1 MNNVKN
7 KPQLYSSAKKNK
19 LKNSDGGL
27 RKKKNYKLSYR
38 NKPLISIITVV
49 YNDVNNIKK
58 TILNVANQ
66 IYNNFE
72 YIVIDGGSTD
82 GTAEIIKKYENKIDY
97 WLSERDKGIYDAM
110 NKGID
115 LARGDWVNFMNSG
128 DRFYSRFVLKSL
140 FVGQKYKNVQI
151 IYGNHQVIY
160 PNGNLK
166 IVKPGLLKNLWK
178 GTQFCQQSSFVKI
191 KCLKKIKFN
200 TKKKISADFQ
210 FYYTAWKNNIKFKF
224 VDLNVVKFKAGGIS
238 DLNRIQSV
246 LERWEVIEKT
256 MKNNIFYSLLIIKEI
271 LKTLVKRFV

>member
-1 MNNVKN
+1 MKNVKN
-7 KPQLYSSAKKNK
+7 NAQLSSSIKKNK
-19 LKNSDGGL
+19 LKNFDGGL
-27 RKKKNYKLSYR
+27 RKKKIYKKSYR

-49 YNDVNNIKK
+49 FNDKNNIKK
-58 TILNVANQ
+58 TILNVTNQ
-66 IYNNFE
+66 IYSNFE

-97 WLSERDKGIYDAM
+97 WLSEKDNGIYDAM

-128 DRFYSRFVLKSL
+128 DIFYSRLVLKSL
-140 FVGQKYKNVQI
+140 FAHQKYKNVQI

-160 PNGNLK
+160 PRGNLK

-178 GTQFCQQSSFVKI
+178 GTQFCQQSSFVTI
-191 KCLKKIKFN
+191 NCLKKIKFN

-210 FYYTAWKNNIKFKF
+210 FFYTAWKNNIKFKF
-224 VDLNVVKFKAGGIS
+224 VDINVVKFKSGGIS
-238 DLNRIQSV
+238 DLNRVQSV
-246 LERWEVIEKT
+246 LERWDVIEKT